1 MKRFIVAAALAT
13 ATMTAPAFA
22 ASSDFKMELAYS
34 NQNLA
39 TRSGAEA
46 EYDHIRKQVT
56 ERCAAENADFRFANS
71 YAKAYCVRT
80 TLNRAIASI
89 GNDNL
94 TQVHVERR

>member
-46 EYDHIRKQVT
+46 EYDYIRKQVA
-56 ERCAAENADFRFANS
+56 ERCAAENSDARFGRS
-71 YAKAYCVRT
+71 YAQAFCIRT
-80 TLNRAIASI
+80 TMKQAVKSIDSDMLNQIHA
-89 GNDNL
+89 
-94 TQVHVERR
+94 ERR